1 VKLEE
6 DAVTAFMRALSSG
19 VRAITLRCGSPNFHV
34 VLALVTSWFAK
45 MTLPNSKAVSARQLD
60 LFHMLNKSL
69 RTYLKSIGAQP
80 IRKVARRI
88 LFLSTPQGLFG
99 LI

>member
-1 VKLEE
+1 
-6 DAVTAFMRALSSG
+6 
-19 VRAITLRCGSPNFHV
+19 
-34 VLALVTSWFAK
+34 
-45 MTLPNSKAVSARQLD
+45 
-60 LFHMLNKSL
+60 MLNKSL
-69 RTYLKSIGAQP
+69 RTYLISIGAQP